1 MGLSRGL
8 VYYTDGEGPLLAFD
22 PDIWVAPTGGFA
34 SGDIPARSQHG
45 FMV

>member
-34 SGDIPARSQHG
+34 GRGRSASLRL
-45 FMV
+45 